1 MIFSL
6 PNVLH
11 YLTISVLTS
20 CKYFLT
26 DGRLIT
32 IHFDKN
38 DILKIIRNLNV
49 NKANGHDISI
59 RMLKICDS
67 VVTEPLSILFKN
79 SINCGIFSNVW
90 KMSHI
95 IPTYKKNDKRYINNY
110 HPVSLLPICS
120 KIFERIIYN
129 PVFLYL
135 ESNNLLTPNQF
146 RPNDS
151 CINQFLSIVH
161 NIYSDFDEYPSL
173 EVRSNFLDISKAFD
187 KVWHKGLI
195 FKLETFSISG
205 NLLKLFQS
213 FLCDRQQ
220 RVVLNGQYSKWAPVL
235 AGVPQGSILGPLLF
249 LIYIN
254 DLPDNLESLAKLF
267 ADDTSLFSTVHDPSS
282 SAKLLNHL
290 LKISDWAFKWKML
303 FNPDVTKQA
312 QEVIFSRKIKKT
324 DHPVVYFNKAPV
336 AKASCQ
342 KHLGMHLNERLN
354 FNTHVKEKIAKAN
367 KCIGIIRKLAYL
379 LPRESLITIYKSFVR
394 PHIDYG
400 DIIYDQPNND
410 HFCNSI
416 ERVQYN
422 AALAITGAIKG
433 TSQQKIYQEL
443 GFESLRFRRWFR
455 RLCVFYKIKSTQL
468 PSYLYVL
475 IPNSSHN
482 YNTQNLDHIDTYFCS
497 GEVFKYSFFPYTIS
511 FHIQMLNLTCVLG
524 IIYLKLVD
532 QFKTQFIRFSIHW
545 ELNF

>member
-1 MIFSL
+1 
-6 PNVLH
+6 
-11 YLTISVLTS
+11 
-20 CKYFLT
+20 
-26 DGRLIT
+26 
-32 IHFDKN
+32 
-38 DILKIIRNLNV
+38 
-49 NKANGHDISI
+49 
-59 RMLKICDS
+59 
-67 VVTEPLSILFKN
+67 
-79 SINCGIFSNVW
+79 
-90 KMSHI
+90 MSHI

-312 QEVIFSRKIKKT
+312 QEVLFSRKIKKT
-324 DHPVVYFNKAPV
+324 DHPVVYYNKAPV

-367 KCIGIIRKLAYL
+367 KCIGIICKLA
-379 LPRESLITIYKSFVR
+379 
-394 PHIDYG
+394 
-400 DIIYDQPNND
+400 
-410 HFCNSI
+410 
-416 ERVQYN
+416 
-422 AALAITGAIKG
+422 
-433 TSQQKIYQEL
+433 
-443 GFESLRFRRWFR
+443 
-455 RLCVFYKIKSTQL
+455 
-468 PSYLYVL
+468 
-475 IPNSSHN
+475 
-482 YNTQNLDHIDTYFCS
+482 
-497 GEVFKYSFFPYTIS
+497 
-511 FHIQMLNLTCVLG
+511 
-524 IIYLKLVD
+524 
-532 QFKTQFIRFSIHW
+532 
-545 ELNF
+545 